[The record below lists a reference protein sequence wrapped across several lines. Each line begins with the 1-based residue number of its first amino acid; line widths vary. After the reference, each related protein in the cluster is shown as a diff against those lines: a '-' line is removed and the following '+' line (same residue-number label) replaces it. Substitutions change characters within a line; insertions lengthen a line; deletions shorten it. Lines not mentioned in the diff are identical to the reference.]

1 MVLCWLK
8 KLKEMSKKDIHIEET
23 LEKLTELAHGYQR
36 ALECTNHIIS
46 MKNRYIELCEME
58 TELHRK
64 ENIRLQSIVFWL
76 SVGLGASLILSF
88 LSHII

>member
-1 MVLCWLK
+1 MNK
-8 KLKEMSKKDIHIEET
+8 KQPHINET
-23 LEKLTELAHGYQR
+23 LEKLEELARSYKT
-36 ALECTNHIIS
+36 ALECANEIIS
-46 MKNRYIELCEME
+46 MKDRYIELCEQE
-58 TELHRK
+58 TELHRR